1 MAPIS
6 INFDSW
12 EWWLIIVISVLVL
25 TLTLY
30 LSMRFVT
37 GRKKLTVGYFFR
49 IFLISI
55 VLLIG
60 LVAVAEAIAQVL
72 TLGYQFAPMFYILM
86 TIGFILIIRYFLTNS
101 TVIPY
106 HDGSSDKYWQWAMWI
121 TLISILL
128 LFLIAF
134 LLELISGLFMD
145 PPLTLITF

>member
-12 EWWLIIVISVLVL
+12 EWWLIIVISVLLL

-37 GRKKLTVGYFFR
+37 GRKKLTIGYFFR
-49 IFLISI
+49 ILLISI

-86 TIGFILIIRYFLTNS
+86 TMGFILIIRYFLTNS

-106 HDGSSDKYWQWAMWI
+106 HDGSSDKYWQWSMWV

-128 LFLIAF
+128 LFLIVF
-134 LLELISGLFMD
+134 LVELISGLIGE
-145 PPLTLITF
+145 PLTLITF

>member
-6 INFDSW
+6 LNLNSW
-12 EWWLIIVISVLVL
+12 EWWLIIVISILLL

-37 GRKKLTVGYFFR
+37 GRKKLTFGYFLR

-72 TLGYQFAPMFYILM
+72 NLGYHFAPMFYILM
-86 TIGFILIIRYFLTNS
+86 TMGFILIIRYFLTNS

-106 HDGSSDKYWQWAMWI
+106 HEGSSDKYWQWSMWV
-121 TLISILL
+121 TLISIIL
-128 LFLIAF
+128 LFIIAF
-134 LLELISGLFMD
+134 LVELISGLIID

>member
-6 INFDSW
+6 LNFDSW
-12 EWWLIIVISVLVL
+12 EWWLIIVISVLLL

-37 GRKKLTVGYFFR
+37 GRKKLTIGYFFR
-49 IFLISI
+49 ILLISI

-86 TIGFILIIRYFLTNS
+86 TMGFILIIRYFLTNS

-106 HDGSSDKYWQWAMWI
+106 HDGSSDKYWQWSMWV

-128 LFLIAF
+128 LFLIVF
-134 LLELISGLFMD
+134 LVELISGLIGE
-145 PPLTLITF
+145 PLTLITF